1 MVINYYINNNKGGNK
16 IKGIKLEGV
25 DKVISSNWIDFT
37 ATISDL

>member
-25 DKVISSNWIDFT
+25 EQGYI
-37 ATISDL
+37 L